1 MKWSTIQLQKFRDK
15 GLHIDENVH
24 MAEQL
29 QKMDPQ
35 IRDASPIHIKGRA
48 DISSEKV
55 TFHLSIDGTIVLPC
69 SRTLVDVD
77 YPIDIQTTET
87 FLLKP
92 SDYERQG
99 DEELHPIEGE
109 MIDLNPIIQEIILLE
124 VPMQVFSEE
133 ARDDQ
138 NLPSGN
144 DWEVLTEEQAFQE
157 EVEDEKKVDPRLA
170 GLSDFFKENKDS

>member
-15 GLHIDENVH
+15 GLQIDETVNLSD
-24 MAEQL
+24 QL
-29 QKMDPQ
+29 KQMDPE
-35 IRDASPIHIKGRA
+35 IRDVHPIHVMGRA

-55 TFHLSIDGTIVLPC
+55 TFHLTISGSIVLPC

-92 SDYERQG
+92 SDYEREG
-99 DEELHPIEGE
+99 DEELHPVNGE
-109 MIDLNPIIQEIILLE
+109 LIDLTPVIQEIILLE

-133 ARDDQ
+133 ASDDQ
-138 NLPSGN
+138 SLPSGN
-144 DWEVLTEEQAFQE
+144 DWEVLTEEQVQQLE
-157 EVEDEKKVDPRLA
+157 EKDEQKVDPRLA
-170 GLSDFFKENKDS
+170 GLSEFFKQDKNS